1 MYICT
6 IVEKNSN
13 QHDRQPQ
20 VVDFDFPFRLECYKF
35 FDKSMT
41 HISKHLKQLI
51 DKTCVCLFFF
61 NDLVIVLP
69 GVRLFKGRNVN

>member
-6 IVEKNSN
+6 IVRKNSN
-13 QHDRQPQ
+13 QRDRQPQ
-20 VVDFDFPFRLECYKF
+20 VVDLYFPFRLECCKF
-35 FDKSMT
+35 IDKSMT

-69 GVRLFKGRNVN
+69 GVRLFKGRNVD